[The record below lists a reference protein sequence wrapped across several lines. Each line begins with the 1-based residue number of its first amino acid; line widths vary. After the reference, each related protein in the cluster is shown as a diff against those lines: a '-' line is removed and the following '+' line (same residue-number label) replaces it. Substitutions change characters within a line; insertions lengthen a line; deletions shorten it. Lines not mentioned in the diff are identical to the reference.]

1 MNQYVAIARIPAYGL
16 EAFLAYESAVLP
28 LLPDHGGTLDRRLR
42 SQDGTTEIHVI
53 SFATDTGLASY
64 RQDPRRTAA
73 ADLLTESG
81 ATVEL
86 LPMVDLP
93 AQP

>member
-1 MNQYVAIARIPAYGL
+1 MNQYVAIARIPEDGL
-16 EAFLAYESAVLP
+16 EAFLAYESTVLP

-42 SQDGTTEIHVI
+42 SPDGRTEIHVI

-64 RQDPRRTAA
+64 REDPRRTAA
-73 ADLLTESG
+73 ANLLTASG

-86 LPMVDLP
+86 LPVVDAP